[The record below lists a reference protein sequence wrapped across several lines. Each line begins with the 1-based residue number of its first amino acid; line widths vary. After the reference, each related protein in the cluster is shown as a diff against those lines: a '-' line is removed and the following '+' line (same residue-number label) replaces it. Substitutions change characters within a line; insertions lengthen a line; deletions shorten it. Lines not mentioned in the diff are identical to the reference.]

1 MTRAPLARLVAAA
14 TLVVAATV
22 VLGPTAPASAASC
35 TSADGVTVVV
45 DPGALGGALTSVCDG
60 GAGQA
65 ASARYADSGVALTY
79 AQRQPGFVCRVDG
92 VPASDPCVNTPPAD
106 AYWGLFW
113 TDGTSGTWTYSSIGV
128 TGLQVPEG
136 GAVALAW
143 QQGTTRRTP
152 GIAAPV
158 HEASPTESPSPIKSP
173 TRSPSKSPST
183 SPTRTPSP
191 SPTAQSPAAPSPTP
205 SPTSSAPT
213 SSAGTPTTEP
223 SSRPTSTAPS
233 SSAPASPARTPRA
246 KRSRTSSATP
256 SASPTDD
263 ASTSAPASAAPP
275 ADQSGPTADA
285 AAGEEGRVPTWV
297 TLAVL
302 GVLLAVI
309 ATMAVAARRRRGD
322 QP

>member
-1 MTRAPLARLVAAA
+1 VTRAPLARLVAAA

-92 VPASDPCVNTPPAD
+92 APASDPCVNTPPAD

-158 HEASPTESPSPIKSP
+158 HKASPSKSPSPTK
-173 TRSPSKSPST
+173 SPSKSPST

-191 SPTAQSPAAPSPTP
+191 SPTTQSPATPSPTP
-205 SPTSSAPT
+205 TATPSAPT
-213 SSAGTPTTEP
+213 ASAGTP
-223 SSRPTSTAPS
+223 SSRPSSQPSSTAPR

-246 KRSRTSSATP
+246 KRSGTSSATP

-263 ASTSAPASAAPP
+263 ASTSAPASAAPS

-302 GVLLAVI
+302 GVLLAVT
-309 ATMAVAARRRRGD
+309 ATLAVAARRRRGD

>member
-92 VPASDPCVNTPPAD
+92 APASDPCVNTPPAD

-113 TDGTSGTWTYSSIGV
+113 TDGTDGTWTYSSIGV

-158 HEASPTESPSPIKSP
+158 HQPSPTKTPSPTKSP
-173 TRSPSKSPST
+173 GPTKAPSKSP

-191 SPTAQSPAAPSPTP
+191 SPTSSAP
-205 SPTSSAPT
+205 SSAPT
-213 SSAGTPTTEP
+213 SSAGTPTGTPSTKP
-223 SSRPTSTAPS
+223 SSRPSSAAPS
-233 SSAPASPARTPRA
+233 SSAPASPARTPRG
-246 KRSRTSSATP
+246 KRSGTPAATP
-256 SASPTDD
+256 SATPTDD
-263 ASTSAPASAAPP
+263 ASTSAPASAAPSDDVP
-275 ADQSGPTADA
+275 GPTAEA
-285 AAGEEGRVPTWV
+285 SAGEEGRGPTGV
-297 TLAVL
+297 TQAVRGGRLAVTAAL
-302 GVLLAVI
+302 
-309 ATMAVAARRRRGD
+309 AVAARRRRGD

>member
-14 TLVVAATV
+14 TLVVAAAV

-92 VPASDPCVNTPPAD
+92 APASDPCVNTPPAD

-143 QQGTTRRTP
+143 QQGTARRAP

-158 HEASPTESPSPIKSP
+158 HQASPTTSPSPAKSP
-173 TRSPSKSPST
+173 TKSPTKSPSA

-191 SPTAQSPAAPSPTP
+191 SPTTQAPATP
-205 SPTSSAPT
+205 SATPSAPT
-213 SSAGTPTTEP
+213 SSAGTPSSQP
-223 SSRPTSTAPS
+223 SGQPSSTAPN

-246 KRSRTSSATP
+246 KRSRTPSATP
-256 SASPTDD
+256 SAGASDD
-263 ASTSAPASAAPP
+263 SASAPASAAPSTAP
-275 ADQSGPTADA
+275 SDDPSGPAADA
-285 AAGEEGRVPTWV
+285 TAGEEGRVPTWV
-297 TLAVL
+297 TLTVL
-302 GVLLAVI
+302 GVLLAVT
-309 ATMAVAARRRRGD
+309 ATLAVAARRRRGD